1 MNRKLVR
8 EAVLRNLEKSCEAA
22 SLALSEIVRKREKE
36 SGCGYRRGRVRR
48 LPSQS
53 HRL

>member
-8 EAVLRNLEKSCEAA
+8 EAVLRNLEKSSEAA
-22 SLALSEIVRKREKE
+22 SLALSRSCARER

-53 HRL
+53 HPLN